1 MADTTSTMRKPA
13 SDDIE
18 QDGDRDREVFHQA
31 AGEILDERPAS
42 PRKGNRVKLDARS
55 RGSLA
60 LGAQRKPVALGA
72 ERQIK
77 KAIVGREPASQVP
90 TLGRD
95 VLLALAAGFAGIIVG
110 GLLASRFKSASW
122 WTARC
127 DRRPI
132 STNAGLCLSMPRD
145 WSSPC
150 GSQ

>member
-1 MADTTSTMRKPA
+1 MADRTSTVRKPA
-13 SDDIE
+13 SDDIG

-60 LGAQRKPVALGA
+60 LGAQRKPLALRA

-90 TLGRD
+90 TLSRD

-110 GLLASRFKSASW
+110 GLLASR
-122 WTARC
+122 
-127 DRRPI
+127 
-132 STNAGLCLSMPRD
+132 
-145 WSSPC
+145 
-150 GSQ
+150 

>member
-13 SDDIE
+13 RDDLE

-31 AGEILDERPAS
+31 AGEILDERLAS

-60 LGAQRKPVALGA
+60 LNAQRKPAALRA

-77 KAIVGREPASQVP
+77 NATVAREPVSQVP

-95 VLLALAAGFAGIIVG
+95 VLLALAAGLAGIIVG
-110 GLLASRFKSASW
+110 GLLASR
-122 WTARC
+122 
-127 DRRPI
+127 
-132 STNAGLCLSMPRD
+132 
-145 WSSPC
+145 
-150 GSQ
+150 